1 MSAWYSNRKGFSI
14 ERLAALAAVAEH
26 GGIMNA
32 AGGEPTRQSQ
42 LSRQMK
48 ELEAFFGFDLL
59 DRTST
64 PHQVNEAG
72 RQIAQHTEVFLGSMM
87 RSMDHYTHERP
98 SISIAAGESIIQW
111 FLIPMLAKSL
121 TQKNSPRVRFL
132 NQTSSQTVD
141 RLVSG
146 LVDIGVIKESDRR
159 GNLAFE
165 SIGSHYP
172 DALYHPDYFDFGN
185 KPTWESLVDKPLAVQ
200 DHRGSLRVTMERL
213 GGELDSSPRVI
224 AECTSYP
231 QVLELVMNGS
241 CIGILPRLAR
251 KHAEDKGCKWMGLKE
266 FKDQKTTIGVAW
278 NKDRAKNSAGIA
290 TVLRWF
296 GVR

>member
-1 MSAWYSNRKGFSI
+1 MSEWYSNKKGFSI
-14 ERLAALAAVAEH
+14 ERLAALASIAEH

-32 AGGEPTRQSQ
+32 AGGDPVRQSQ

-48 ELEAFFGFDLL
+48 ELEGFFDFALL
-59 DRTST
+59 DRSST
-64 PHQVNEAG
+64 PHQVTNAG
-72 RQIAQHTEVFLGSMM
+72 EHISRHTELFLNSLKN
-87 RSMDHYTHERP
+87 SMDHFSNDRP
-98 SISIAAGESIIQW
+98 CVRVAAGESIIQW
-111 FLIPMLAKSL
+111 FLIPTMTKRLSQKS
-121 TQKNSPRVRFL
+121 SPRVRFL

-146 LVDIGVIKESDRR
+146 LVDIGVIKESDSR

-172 DALYHPDYFDFGN
+172 DALYHPDYFDFGI
-185 KPTWESLVDKPLAVQ
+185 KPTWDSLADKPLAVQ
-200 DHRGSLRVTMERL
+200 DHRGSLRATMDRL
-213 GGELDSSPRVI
+213 NSGHHSSPHVI

-241 CIGILPRLAR
+241 CIGILPQIAR
-251 KHAEDKGCKWMGLKE
+251 KHAENKGCKWMGLEE
-266 FKDQKTTIGVAW
+266 FKGEKTTIGVSW
-278 NKDRAKNSAGIA
+278 NKDRAKNSPEI
-290 TVLRWF
+290 TEVLKWF